1 MLEFP
6 VEDLYINNFESA
18 DLRSQGYSNV
28 GI

>member
-1 MLEFP
+1 MPEIP

-18 DLRSQGYSNV
+18 DLRLQGYTNA